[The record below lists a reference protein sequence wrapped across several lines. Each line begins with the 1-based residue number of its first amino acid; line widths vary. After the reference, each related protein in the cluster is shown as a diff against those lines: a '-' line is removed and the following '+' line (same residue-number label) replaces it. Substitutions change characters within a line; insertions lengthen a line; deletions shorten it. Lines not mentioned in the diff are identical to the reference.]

1 MAPPSIC
8 RAEMTRCTRQL
19 LLANIVQGIG
29 LADALPPSDF
39 NKYIS
44 TRHGALRF
52 ASTSIWYR
60 CLRRLISP
68 RNTLPSRMMVKIALS
83 WVLAPLAL
91 ATFVSSTPATNSSNE
106 FTKSTIDLS
115 FPANILCKLPIVKT
129 VLCPDKR
136 FSLVAISTPIGAA
149 VGVGS
154 DNAYRFVVKYGN
166 AARWMPSTAAT
177 KWTLP

>member
-1 MAPPSIC
+1 
-8 RAEMTRCTRQL
+8 MTRCIRQL
-19 LLANIVQGIG
+19 LLANIIQGTG
-29 LADALPPSDF
+29 PADTMPPINF

-44 TRHGALRF
+44 TRHGELRF

-68 RNTLPSRMMVKIALS
+68 RNTLPTRIMFKVAIFQ
-83 WVLAPLAL
+83 VLIPLGL
-91 ATFVSSTPATNSSNE
+91 ATFAFSTPAPHGSHE
-106 FTKSTIDLS
+106 FAEPTINLS
-115 FPANILCKLPIVKT
+115 FPVNILCKLPIVKT
-129 VLCPDKR
+129 AFCPDKR
-136 FSLVAISTPIGAA
+136 FSLVGISTPIGAA